1 VANSPWDRPG
11 DLAEELALEP
21 GTTTSLLKRL
31 EASGFVSRK
40 RNPGNERQVVV
51 TVTDDGRALKRKAGC
66 LAEAL
71 LEHSGATPAELGQ
84 INGRIKGLR
93 DAIHE
98 SLGGRKAPGG
108 QVLDPD
114 LIREDRR
121 CTASRASARKRTSSM
136 AVEAASGQ

>member
-1 VANSPWDRPG
+1 M
-11 DLAEELALEP
+11 
-21 GTTTSLLKRL
+21 
-31 EASGFVSRK
+31 RK
-40 RNPGNERQVVV
+40 PDNERQVVV
-51 TVTDDGRALKRKAGC
+51 TLTDDGRALKRKAGS

-121 CTASRASARKRTSSM
+121 CTASRASARKRTSTK